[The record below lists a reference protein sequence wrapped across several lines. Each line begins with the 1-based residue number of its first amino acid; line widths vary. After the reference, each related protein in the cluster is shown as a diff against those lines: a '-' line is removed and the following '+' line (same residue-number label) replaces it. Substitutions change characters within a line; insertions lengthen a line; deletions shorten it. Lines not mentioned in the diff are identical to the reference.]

1 MAFWEL
7 DSIKAA
13 VGGTW
18 LARPAASTT
27 TPAGTLAGTLATIP
41 AARLEGCATDTRAL
55 KPGQVYVAIRGDRF
69 DGNTFVAQAAA
80 AGSPLAIIDDPKAL
94 PTPLPAGIA
103 VLHVLDASLALLRLA
118 GAYRKT
124 LEGTRVIGVTGS
136 NGKTTTTRLIQAVL
150 SRTLRGTASIKSYNN
165 RVGVPI
171 TILGAKRGDQFL
183 ICEVGTNALG
193 EIAELAAV
201 VQPDIVVVTSIGREH
216 LEGLGSIRGAVSEAV
231 ALVNAVRPGGLVV
244 MNADVPLLEEAVA
257 PLSGATSGVASKGS
271 NAAVAPRFQVIRFGF
286 SSHADLRITAV
297 EPGLD
302 HTRFAVNDRSWHTV
316 PLIGRHNA
324 LNAAAA
330 LAVARRLGVEPADAD
345 AGLTTARGAEMR
357 LERSTIRG
365 VHIINDAYNANPESM
380 LAALETFAALPTP
393 EAPARKVLILG
404 DMLELGPAGPDAHR
418 EIGAAVANHRCFDL
432 VLLVGPL
439 SRYTA
444 DAIGDRALH
453 VETLDA
459 PTATRLAALLRPGD
473 HVLLKGSRGMS
484 LEQIIKVLDAHSSAA
499 NSLAANGSLGEVQI
513 KSKPPTTYPT
523 APQAAPHSSS
533 PTLAP
538 PPA

>member
-18 LARPAASTT
+18 LARPAASATNPAN
-27 TPAGTLAGTLATIP
+27 TPAT
-41 AARLEGCATDTRAL
+41 RLEGCATDTRSL
-55 KPGQVYVAIRGDRF
+55 KPGQVYVAIRGERF

-103 VLHVLDASLALLRLA
+103 VLHVPDAGLALLRLA

-257 PLSGATSGVASKGS
+257 PLSGAALGLASGKGS
-271 NAAVAPRFQVIRFGF
+271 TTAAPRFQVVRFGF
-286 SSHADLRITAV
+286 SSHADLRVTAV
-297 EPGLD
+297 ESSVD

-345 AGLTTARGAEMR
+345 AGLSTARGAEMR
-357 LERSTIRG
+357 LERSTLRG

-380 LAALETFAALPTP
+380 LAALETFASLPTP
-393 EAPARKVLILG
+393 QAQAQTQAPARKVLILG

-418 EIGAAVANHRCFDL
+418 EIGAAVVNHRSFDL

-439 SRYTA
+439 SRHTA
-444 DAIGDRALH
+444 DAIGDH
-453 VETLDA
+453 VVHVDTLDA
-459 PTATRLAALLRPGD
+459 TTAARLAALLRPGD
-473 HVLLKGSRGMS
+473 HVLLKGSRGMG
-484 LEQIIKVLDAHSSAA
+484 LERIIKALETQSPAA
-499 NSLAANGSLGEVQI
+499 NSTTTNGSLGEVQI
-513 KSKPPTTYPT
+513 KSKPPTAPPT
-523 APQAAPHSSS
+523 APHSPS